1 MSSVVLSI
9 VVAPPGSGRLVD
21 EAMLS
26 PARPGVVGRGSELPL
41 LSGRFG
47 VILEDEAGIIR

>member
-1 MSSVVLSI
+1 
-9 VVAPPGSGRLVD
+9 
-21 EAMLS
+21 MLS
-26 PARPGVVGRGSELPL
+26 PARPGVVGRGGELPL